1 MTKKIGLVLSGGG
14 IRGSYQIGAFYA
26 LKRSGIKFNVIVGTS
41 IGSFNAAMLAAHEER
56 KLLKF
61 WQNVNVS
68 DFLELDPILKDKKV
82 SLEKLTATIKTIT
95 SKLQNKGFNISPLRT
110 ELSNLLNEKKLRR
123 SNVLF
128 GLVTL
133 KGSNPEPVKV
143 FLKDMVPN
151 KVIDYI
157 LASCYLPIFKQEK
170 LIDDDYYLDG
180 GFSSNCPVEMLKDLS
195 CDEIYAV
202 SLNAIGVIKHSKAK
216 VIWIKPSVD
225 LGSILATDQVLIN
238 NNIKLGYNDT
248 LKVLNKLDGREYSFV
263 KKNKSYYAR
272 IIKNIDPELLKK
284 VALHY
289 KTKNPKK
296 LIIRVLEYILR
307 SEKKDIYHIYKPRD
321 IIKSIKKQ
329 GMNKN
334 LQYTFVSKLK
344 VRM

>member
-1 MTKKIGLVLSGGG
+1 MKKNIGLVLSGGG

-26 LKRSGIKFNVIVGTS
+26 LKKSGIKFNAIVGTS

-61 WQNVNVS
+61 WQNINVNN
-68 DFLELDPILKDKKV
+68 FLELDPILQDKKI
-82 SLEKLTATIKTIT
+82 SFEKLTATVKTIAA
-95 SKLQNKGFNISPLRT
+95 KLQNKGFNVDPLRI
-110 ELSNLLNEKKLRR
+110 ELNNLLNEKKLRR
-123 SNVLF
+123 SKINF

-133 KGSNPEPVKV
+133 KGNDTKPVKI
-143 FLKDMVPN
+143 FLKDMAFG

-170 LIDDDYYLDG
+170 MIDDDYYLDG
-180 GFSSNCPVEMLKDLS
+180 GFSSNCPVEMLEEFN

-202 SLNAIGVIKHSKAK
+202 NLNAIGVVKHSKAK
-216 VIWIKPSVD
+216 VTWIKPSVD
-225 LGSILATDQVLIN
+225 LGSILATDPVLIN

-248 LKVLNKLDGREYSFV
+248 LKVLNKLDGREYSFI
-263 KKNKSYYAR
+263 KKSKNYYAR
-272 IIKNIDPELLKK
+272 IIKRIKPELLRR
-284 VALHY
+284 AELHY

-296 LIIRVLEYILR
+296 LIIRILEYILR

-329 GMNKN
+329 RNKRN
-334 LQYTFVSKLK
+334 FQYEFVSKLK